1 MSEDGPKIVIEGKR
15 EDWPGGAQTLTPR
28 DPYRESNQQTYW
40 FGTQLDPGGNQ
51 VWFRI
56 TLEAIHRMKEETPID
71 RGRRLIDELL
81 AWMTPD
87 RPLRTDLNRFKAE
100 VWDVG
105 DTWIERCR
113 D

>member
-1 MSEDGPKIVIEGKR
+1 MTGPAAPAR
-15 EDWPGGAQTLTPR
+15 TLTPR
-28 DPYRESNQQTYW
+28 DPYREPNRQTYW
-40 FGTQLDPGGNQ
+40 FGAELDPGAPNQ

-87 RPLRTDLNRFKAE
+87 RQLRTDLNRFEAE
-100 VWDVG
+100 VWDDG
-105 DTWIERCR
+105 DTWIKRIKRYR